1 MPNKRLCTGK
11 PMVRVP
17 SEQKV
22 PYRCHHSWAFAESS
36 SIVSQEVKE
45 AKRGGG
51 ATMHQS
57 GSVRLKEKM
66 VKDMMVDR
74 KRLVEVPY
82 TASLAQTMNTL
93 VANKIAAVP
102 VAAPPGQ
109 WIGAG
114 GSMIVESD
122 KQTGAVRKHYIGM
135 VTMLDIVAHI
145 AGDDHLSGGDN
156 ITQDLDQR
164 MSDPVS
170 SIIGHSFE
178 GLSLWTLNPNTSK
191 GVHRAMVPVDGQ
203 EENVASGVE
212 LAESASSYQILT
224 QMDML
229 RFLHGRA
236 AELHS
241 ILSRSVQDLGAD
253 TVQIYAITDRTKLV
267 YAIKCLKA
275 AMLNAV
281 PIVRASDVGQDDHKQ
296 LINASLITSLRALFG
311 RCRKLIGTFSATD
324 LRGCHIT
331 SLKSWLGISALA
343 FTEEVESSPLYSE
356 PDMQNRGSSRREL
369 VTCYVESPL
378 SEVIEKA
385 VTNHVHRVWV
395 VDQEGLLVGVVSLT
409 DVIRVIRHSLLSD
422 SNDQ

>member
-1 MPNKRLCTGK
+1 M
-11 PMVRVP
+11 
-17 SEQKV
+17 
-22 PYRCHHSWAFAESS
+22 
-36 SIVSQEVKE
+36 QEVK
-45 AKRGGG
+45 G
-51 ATMHQS
+51 ATMQRS
-57 GSVRLKEKM
+57 ESVRLKEKK
-66 VKDMMVDR
+66 VKDMMVGK

-93 VANKIAAVP
+93 VANKIVAVP

-135 VTMLDIVAHI
+135 VTMLDILAHI
-145 AGDDHLSGGDN
+145 AGDDHLSCGDN

-164 MSDPVS
+164 MSDSVS

-178 GLSLWTLNPNTSK
+178 GLSLWTLNPNTSMLDCMEVFSK
-191 GVHRAMVPVDGQ
+191 GVHRAMVPVDGL

-212 LAESASSYQILT
+212 LTESASSYQMLT

-229 RFLHGRA
+229 KFLHGGG

-267 YAIKCLKA
+267 HAIKCLKA

-281 PIVRASDVGQDDHKQ
+281 PIVRATGVGQDDHKQ
-296 LINASLITSLRALFG
+296 LING

-324 LRGCHIT
+324 LRGCHIS

-343 FTEEVESSPLYSE
+343 FTEEVRSSPLYSE
-356 PDMQNRGSSRREL
+356 SDMQNRGSSRREL
-369 VTCYVESPL
+369 VTCYAESPL

-385 VTNHVHRVWV
+385 VTSHVHRVWV

>member
-1 MPNKRLCTGK
+1 MLVLYFPISTHLCTK
-11 PMVRVP
+11 KNLSFCNRRKIETM
-17 SEQKV
+17 
-22 PYRCHHSWAFAESS
+22 
-36 SIVSQEVKE
+36 QEVKE
-45 AKRGGG
+45 AKSGGG
-51 ATMHQS
+51 ATMQRS
-57 GSVRLKEKM
+57 ESVRLKEKK
-66 VKDMMVDR
+66 VKDMMVDK

-93 VANKIAAVP
+93 VANKIVAVP

-135 VTMLDIVAHI
+135 VTMLDILAHI

-164 MSDPVS
+164 MSDSVS

-178 GLSLWTLNPNTSK
+178 GLSLWTLNPNTSMLDCMEVFSK
-191 GVHRAMVPVDGQ
+191 GVHRAMVPVDGL
-203 EENVASGVE
+203 EENVSSGVE
-212 LAESASSYQILT
+212 LTESASSYQMLT

-229 RFLHGRA
+229 KFLHGRA

-267 YAIKCLKA
+267 HAIKCLKA

-281 PIVRASDVGQDDHKQ
+281 PIVRATGVGQDDHKQ
-296 LINASLITSLRALFG
+296 LING

-324 LRGCHIT
+324 LRGCHIS

-343 FTEEVESSPLYSE
+343 FTEEVGSSSLYSE
-356 PDMQNRGSSRREL
+356 SDMQNRASSRREL
-369 VTCYVESPL
+369 VTCCAESPL

-385 VTNHVHRVWV
+385 VTSHVHRVWV

>member
-1 MPNKRLCTGK
+1 MLVLYFPISTHLCTK
-11 PMVRVP
+11 NNLSFCNRRRIETM
-17 SEQKV
+17 
-22 PYRCHHSWAFAESS
+22 
-36 SIVSQEVKE
+36 QEVK
-45 AKRGGG
+45 G
-51 ATMHQS
+51 ATMQRS
-57 GSVRLKEKM
+57 ESVRLKEKK
-66 VKDMMVDR
+66 VKDMMVGK

-93 VANKIAAVP
+93 VANKIVAVP

-135 VTMLDIVAHI
+135 VTMLDILAHI
-145 AGDDHLSGGDN
+145 AGDDHLSCGDN

-164 MSDPVS
+164 MSDSVS

-178 GLSLWTLNPNTSK
+178 GLSLWTLNPNTSMLDCMEVFSK
-191 GVHRAMVPVDGQ
+191 GVHRAMVPVDGL

-212 LAESASSYQILT
+212 LTESASSYQMLT

-229 RFLHGRA
+229 KFLHGGG

-267 YAIKCLKA
+267 HAIKCLKA

-281 PIVRASDVGQDDHKQ
+281 PIVRATGVGQDDHKQ
-296 LINASLITSLRALFG
+296 LING

-324 LRGCHIT
+324 LRGCHIS

-343 FTEEVESSPLYSE
+343 FTEEVRSSPLYSE
-356 PDMQNRGSSRREL
+356 SDMQNRGSSRREL
-369 VTCYVESPL
+369 VTCYAESPL

-385 VTNHVHRVWV
+385 VTSHVHRVWV

>member
-1 MPNKRLCTGK
+1 M
-11 PMVRVP
+11 
-17 SEQKV
+17 
-22 PYRCHHSWAFAESS
+22 
-36 SIVSQEVKE
+36 QEMKQ

-51 ATMHQS
+51 ATMQQS
-57 GSVRLKEKM
+57 ESVRIQGKKVM
-66 VKDMMVDR
+66 DMMVDK

-82 TASLAQTMNTL
+82 TASLAQTMSTL
-93 VANKIAAVP
+93 VANKIVAVP

-145 AGDDHLSGGDN
+145 AGEDHLSGGDN
-156 ITQDLDQR
+156 ITEDLAER

-170 SIIGHSFE
+170 SIIGNSFE
-178 GLSLWTLNPNTSK
+178 GLSLWTLNPNTSLLDCMEVFSK
-191 GVHRAMVPVDGQ
+191 GVHRAMVPVDGL
-203 EENVASGVE
+203 EENVSSGVE
-212 LAESASSYQILT
+212 LTESASSYQMLT

-229 RFLHGRA
+229 RFLHGHA
-236 AELHS
+236 GELHS

-267 YAIKCLKA
+267 HAIKCLKA

-281 PIVRASDVGQDDHKQ
+281 PIVRATDVGQDDHKQ
-296 LINASLITSLRALFG
+296 LING

-324 LRGCHIT
+324 LRGCHIS

-343 FTEEVESSPLYSE
+343 FTEEVESSPLYTDS
-356 PDMQNRGSSRREL
+356 DMQNRASSRREL
-369 VTCYVESPL
+369 VACYAESPL

-385 VTNHVHRVWV
+385 VTSHVHRVWV
-395 VDQEGLLVGVVSLT
+395 VDQEGLLMGVVSLT

-422 SNDQ
+422 SNNR